1 MKLDICYEL
10 NCIHIP
16 PTRKLYIEA
25 LSSVMVFGDGALGSE
40 FGLDEV
46 YKGII
51 YDGISAFVGMQTEL
65 SLSLPYEDIAKRHS
79 IS

>member
-1 MKLDICYEL
+1 
-10 NCIHIP
+10 
-16 PTRKLYIEA
+16 
-25 LSSVMVFGDGALGSE
+25 MVFGDGALGSE

-65 SLSLPYEDIAKRHS
+65 SLSLPYEPTFWDYVTNMI
-79 IS
+79 